1 MKKQSV
7 QTTLLVLLL
16 LGAAH
21 GLAITGW
28 RTVDY
33 ATCLHL
39 PVYSVWF
46 LFKSIA
52 FAGVLVFGFCL
63 FRLMQAFGRTG
74 YFMPNSVFLLRTMSA
89 SLLLVSVANFVC
101 SVWQTDMILPQR
113 AALPE
118 MGVIIARLTYEFVF
132 EASAVILPSVLVF
145 LLSAFVERALV
156 VKSENEAFI

>member
-1 MKKQSV
+1 MKKQPV
-7 QTTLLVLLL
+7 QTILLVLLL

-28 RTVDY
+28 RTIDY
-33 ATCLHL
+33 GTRLHL

-63 FRLMQAFGRTG
+63 FRLMQAFGKTG
-74 YFMPNSVFLLRTMSA
+74 YFVLSSVLLLRTMSA
-89 SLLLVSVANFVC
+89 SLLLTSVANFIC
-101 SVWQTDMILPQR
+101 SVWQTDMLLPGS

-118 MGVIIARLTYEFVF
+118 MSALATRLTYEFVF

-145 LLSAFVERALV
+145 LLAAFVERALV

>member
-1 MKKQSV
+1 MKKQSL
-7 QTTLLVLLL
+7 QNGLLALLL
-16 LGAAH
+16 LGALH

-33 ATCLHL
+33 FTRLNL

-63 FRLMQAFGRTG
+63 FRLMQAFGKIG
-74 YFMPNSVFLLRTMSA
+74 YFVPNSVFLLRTMSA

-101 SVWQTDMILPQR
+101 SVWQTDMILPQSST
-113 AALPE
+113 LPE
-118 MGVIIARLTYEFVF
+118 MSVIVARLTYEFVF
-132 EASAVILPSVLVF
+132 ESSAVILPSVLVF
-145 LLSAFVERALV
+145 LLAAFVERALV